1 MQPAPTRIT
10 PSRAKQLNRNLG
22 QFFWLLLF
30 LGIPL
35 ALYSLWVVYPTIR
48 TFTLA
53 FTNYD
58 GLSPPQW
65 IGWANFKELF
75 DWRPGGGGEVL
86 KQALIHNLIW
96 ILVFITVP
104 TSAGLALALVL
115 NQGVRF
121 DRFLKIA
128 FYLPL
133 VLAPV
138 VTAMVWGWIYHPQ
151 QGLLNTVI
159 YEILRFVHFI
169 GFNVDPES
177 ARSIGWLG
185 DPNLSLISVIA
196 AAVWRQ
202 VGYVMVLYLA
212 GLKTLDSEV
221 LEAAKVDGAEGF
233 NLFRYMIFPMLA
245 PVTTIVIVISIVD
258 SLRSFDLVNVMTNGG
273 PFNTSEVLAN
283 YMVKASF
290 HDYRQ
295 GFGAA
300 IAVILFLITFVFSVI
315 YLRQV
320 MRQEERTA

>member
-1 MQPAPTRIT
+1 MQSAKTT
-10 PSRAKQLNRNLG
+10 PRSSRGSRMTTNLQ
-22 QFFWLLLF
+22 QFFWLLVF
-30 LGIPL
+30 LGLPL
-35 ALYSLWVVYPTIR
+35 LLYGLWVIYPTIR

-58 GLSPPQW
+58 GLSPARW

-75 DWRPGGGGEVL
+75 QTEAFRL
-86 KQALIHNLIW
+86 ALWHNLIW
-96 ILVFITVP
+96 ILIFITIP
-104 TSAGLALALVL
+104 TSAGLALAMVL

-151 QGLLNTVI
+151 QGLLNTVLV
-159 YEILRFVHFI
+159 EILRFVKLL

-177 ARSIGWLG
+177 ARQIGWLG
-185 DPNLSLISVIA
+185 DPRLALLSVIA

-245 PVTTIVIVISIVD
+245 PVTTIVVVISIVD
-258 SLRSFDLVNVMTNGG
+258 SLRSFDLVNVMTLGG
-273 PFNTSEVLAN
+273 PFSTSEVLAN
-283 YMVKASF
+283 YMVLTAF

-295 GFGAA
+295 GYAA
-300 IAVILFLITFVFSVI
+300 AVAVILFLITFVFTLI

-320 MRQEERTA
+320 MAQEERRS

>member
-1 MQPAPTRIT
+1 MQSAKTT
-10 PSRAKQLNRNLG
+10 PRSSRGSRMTTNLQ
-22 QFFWLLLF
+22 QFFWLLVF
-30 LGIPL
+30 LGLPL
-35 ALYSLWVVYPTIR
+35 LLYGLWVIYPTIR

-58 GLSPPQW
+58 GLSPARW

-75 DWRPGGGGEVL
+75 QTEAFRL
-86 KQALIHNLIW
+86 ALWHNLIW
-96 ILVFITVP
+96 ILIFITIP
-104 TSAGLALALVL
+104 TSAGLALAMVL

-151 QGLLNTVI
+151 QGLLNTVLV
-159 YEILRFVHFI
+159 EILRLVKLL

-177 ARSIGWLG
+177 ARQIGWLG
-185 DPNLSLISVIA
+185 DPRLALLSVIA

-245 PVTTIVIVISIVD
+245 PVTTIVVVISIVD
-258 SLRSFDLVNVMTNGG
+258 SLRSFDLVNVMTLGG
-273 PFNTSEVLAN
+273 PFSTSEVLAN
-283 YMVKASF
+283 YMVLTAF

-295 GFGAA
+295 GYAA
-300 IAVILFLITFVFSVI
+300 AVAVILFLITFVFTLI

-320 MRQEERTA
+320 MAQEERRS

>member
-1 MQPAPTRIT
+1 MTT
-10 PSRAKQLNRNLG
+10 NLQ
-22 QFFWLLLF
+22 QFFWLLVF
-30 LGIPL
+30 LGLPL
-35 ALYSLWVVYPTIR
+35 LLYGLWVIYPTIR

-58 GLSPPQW
+58 GLSPARW

-75 DWRPGGGGEVL
+75 QTEAFRL
-86 KQALIHNLIW
+86 ALWHNLIW
-96 ILVFITVP
+96 ILIFITIP
-104 TSAGLALALVL
+104 TSAGLALAMVL

-151 QGLLNTVI
+151 QGLLNTVLV
-159 YEILRFVHFI
+159 EILRFVKLL
-169 GFNVDPES
+169 GFKVDPES
-177 ARSIGWLG
+177 ARQIGWLG
-185 DPNLSLISVIA
+185 DPRLALLSVIA

-245 PVTTIVIVISIVD
+245 PVTTIVVVISIVD
-258 SLRSFDLVNVMTNGG
+258 SLRSFDLVNVMTLGG
-273 PFNTSEVLAN
+273 PFSTSEVLAN
-283 YMVKASF
+283 YMVLTAF

-295 GFGAA
+295 GYAA
-300 IAVILFLITFVFSVI
+300 AVAVILFLITFVFTLI

-320 MRQEERTA
+320 MAQEERRS

>member
-1 MQPAPTRIT
+1 MQSAKTT
-10 PSRAKQLNRNLG
+10 PRSNRGSRMTTNLQ
-22 QFFWLLLF
+22 QFFWLLVF
-30 LGIPL
+30 LGLPL
-35 ALYSLWVVYPTIR
+35 LLYGLWVIYPTIR

-58 GLSPPQW
+58 GLSPARW

-75 DWRPGGGGEVL
+75 QTEAFRL
-86 KQALIHNLIW
+86 ALWHNLIW
-96 ILVFITVP
+96 ILIFITIP
-104 TSAGLALALVL
+104 TSAGLALAMVL

-151 QGLLNTVI
+151 QGLLNTVLV
-159 YEILRFVHFI
+159 EILRFVKLL
-169 GFNVDPES
+169 GFKVDPES
-177 ARSIGWLG
+177 ARQIGWLG
-185 DPNLSLISVIA
+185 DPRLALLSVIA

-245 PVTTIVIVISIVD
+245 PVTTIVVVISIVD
-258 SLRSFDLVNVMTNGG
+258 SLRSFDLVNVMTLGG
-273 PFNTSEVLAN
+273 PFSTSEVLAN
-283 YMVKASF
+283 YMVLTAF

-295 GFGAA
+295 GYAA
-300 IAVILFLITFVFSVI
+300 AVAVILFLITFVFTLI

-320 MRQEERTA
+320 MAQEERRS